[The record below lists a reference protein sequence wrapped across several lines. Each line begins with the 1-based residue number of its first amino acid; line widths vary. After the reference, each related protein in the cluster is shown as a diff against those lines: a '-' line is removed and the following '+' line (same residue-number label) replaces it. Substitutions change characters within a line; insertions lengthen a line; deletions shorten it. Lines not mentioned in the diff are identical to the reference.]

1 MSEVATAEL
10 GLALTDATD
19 NNGGG
24 FNVFS
29 SLRGGAGGED
39 FSSGTDDI
47 SSEEVSVGTDETANL
62 DLVAVAGGEA
72 KLDTSI
78 GDGGDSK
85 NAPAPVDALSLA
97 GKSEINSPENRMS
110 NANSQDNSETLT
122 PVNPELCEKFGTIA
136 CIGCDF
142 ALLCAERQAAMAAKS
157 NEDQPDK
164 QLSTLEKLLQE
175 DKAPGEIV
183 WAQPTPDDDVSREQ
197 LLAVNEE
204 QSLIDDSPSIFKSES
219 EPEPKPRPKSEPEP
233 EPEEKQPLS
242 DTQPST
248 RPSNKQKES
257 AAVAL
262 SQAAESRNSESLNH
276 EVDRIHSKDEE
287 KSTTAHIANVV
298 KKTTNSDDGS
308 ANLEANSNLSAKISK
323 EPLAQIDSDNTNEYI
338 RQGELLRAADRAADD
353 SDKLINQQTVTVR
366 RATQTAQ
373 RSNKHA
379 DQEVLSAVNTT
390 EQISSVNTRQAIQI
404 PEPEGNGSA
413 VAAAHSQKEPAIEKV
428 LIMPMDAND
437 TLADNETSA
446 VVDRVVNRQESP
458 SPKPK
463 SISADNNN
471 LLKKTTPKNITT
483 KPNSDSSTDFEVS
496 AEMSLESQKTPSI
509 DKQNPLADDKKDNIS
524 SPSAVESVDYSR
536 KTLPETRLVNDVQN
550 TSDGED
556 SAVKFVEKESAPSKK
571 AVVKNHNTHYS
582 DSASV
587 FNQIE
592 QVETVAN
599 TPSVKLPAETA
610 SWASENEIFV
620 VDREETFA
628 NNHRK
633 KFMQREVVPIDGG
646 NDLPTLPQN
655 ELTPKV
661 NIEQDLEP
669 KNTTEINI
677 QLRSDRSS
685 ERWPKLDEMVNSV
698 LPPSRSLNYE
708 LLPKPD
714 ETSSG
719 LQEHD
724 ERQISELWPKPDEA
738 SNRLIDQADFEDDKP
753 VRQKAQQ
760 TRMTQPNE
768 NDTIYVDLR
777 NEHASSEVDSLHSE
791 PTADYANQI
800 EMNNDNDL
808 DCQLNDNSGSQ
819 AEKLYEVAF
828 AHPLAALWTDDSR
841 LNPENNKISKGSS
854 TSVTSWLTKLVGAVA
869 VYVACSRRESTLGIS
884 N

>member
-1 MSEVATAEL
+1 MIGEATTLESSPA
-10 GLALTDATD
+10 GIDGD
-19 NNGGG
+19 G
-24 FNVFS
+24 FDVFA
-29 SLRGGAGGED
+29 SLRGGVESD
-39 FSSGTDDI
+39 NFSSGAGEAGGAD
-47 SSEEVSVGTDETANL
+47 TDEAVSGL
-62 DLVAVAGGEA
+62 DLVAVAGGKE
-72 KLDTSI
+72 KLDTTMS
-78 GDGGDSK
+78 DTNS
-85 NAPAPVDALSLA
+85 NNS
-97 GKSEINSPENRMS
+97 SEIS
-110 NANSQDNSETLT
+110 T
-122 PVNPELCEKFGTIA
+122 PVGPDLCEKFGTIA
-136 CIGCDF
+136 CVGCDF
-142 ALLCAERQAAMAAKS
+142 ALLCAERQAAMVAKN
-157 NEDQPDK
+157 NESQPTE
-164 QLSTLEKLLQE
+164 QLSTLEKLLRE
-175 DKAPGEIV
+175 DDAPGEIV

-197 LLAVNEE
+197 LLAAEEE
-204 QSLIDDSPSIFKSES
+204 QSINDSSNVFES
-219 EPEPKPRPKSEPEP
+219 EPEPEN
-233 EPEEKQPLS
+233 QPLS
-242 DTQPST
+242 DTQPSS
-248 RPSNKQKES
+248 RPSNKQKEL

-262 SQAAESRNSESLNH
+262 SQAAESIKSETLSH
-276 EVDRIHSKDEE
+276 KVDEKCSKDEE
-287 KSTTAHIANVV
+287 KSTTAPIANVV
-298 KKTTNSDDGS
+298 KKTTSSDDSGT
-308 ANLEANSNLSAKISK
+308 NLEANSNLAAKVSK
-323 EPLAQIDSDNTNEYI
+323 EPLVQIDSGNTNEHI
-338 RQGELLRAADRAADD
+338 KQDELPRAADRAADD
-353 SDKLINQQTVTVR
+353 SDKLVYQQTATVR

-379 DQEVLSAVNTT
+379 DQEALSAVNTT
-390 EQISSVNTRQAIQI
+390 EQISSANTHQAIEI
-404 PEPEGNGSA
+404 PKPEDTGSA
-413 VAAAHSQKEPAIEKV
+413 AAATRSQKEPVIEKV
-428 LIMPMDAND
+428 SSTLIDAND
-437 TLADNETSA
+437 TLADSGTSTA
-446 VVDRVVNRQESP
+446 IDREDSTQEP
-458 SPKPK
+458 PVLKPK
-463 SISADNNN
+463 SINTENN
-471 LLKKTTPKNITT
+471 LLKKTTTPKNITT

-509 DKQNPLADDKKDNIS
+509 DKQNPLADDKKYNIS

-536 KTLPETRLVNDVQN
+536 KTLPETRLVNAVQN

-556 SAVKFVEKESAPSKK
+556 SAVKLAEKESAPSKK
-571 AVVKNHNTHYS
+571 AVVKNPNIHYS
-582 DSASV
+582 DSA

-599 TPSVKLPAETA
+599 TPAVKLPAETA

-628 NNHRK
+628 NNHRDES
-633 KFMQREVVPIDGG
+633 MQREAVLIDSD

-685 ERWPKLDEMVNSV
+685 ERWPKLDETVNLV
-698 LPPSRSLNYE
+698 LPPSGSLKSE
-708 LLPKPD
+708 LLSKLD
-714 ETSSG
+714 KTSSG
-719 LQEHD
+719 LQERD

-800 EMNNDNDL
+800 EMNNDNDNDNDL
-808 DCQLNDNSGSQ
+808 NCQLNDNSGSQ
-819 AEKLYEVAF
+819 AEKLHKVAF

-869 VYVACSRRESTLGIS
+869 VYVACSRREGTLGIS

>member
-1 MSEVATAEL
+1 MIGEATTGEL
-10 GLALTDATD
+10 SPTGADGD
-19 NNGGG
+19 N
-24 FNVFS
+24 FDIS
-29 SLRGGAGGED
+29 SLRGED
-39 FSSGTDDI
+39 FSSGINDI
-47 SSEEVSVGTDETANL
+47 GGEVNAGTSDAASSL
-62 DLVAVAGGEA
+62 DLVAVASGEER
-72 KLDTSI
+72 LDT
-78 GDGGDSK
+78 
-85 NAPAPVDALSLA
+85 A
-97 GKSEINSPENRMS
+97 MS
-110 NANSQDNSETLT
+110 NTNSNNSSETLT

-136 CIGCDF
+136 CVGCDF
-142 ALLCAERQAAMAAKS
+142 ALLCAERQAAMVAKN
-157 NEDQPDK
+157 NESQPTE
-164 QLSTLEKLLQE
+164 QLSTLEKLLRG
-175 DKAPGEIV
+175 DDAPGEIV

-219 EPEPKPRPKSEPEP
+219 EPEPKPKP

-353 SDKLINQQTVTVR
+353 SDKLVSRGAVKVR

-379 DQEVLSAVNTT
+379 DQEVSSAVDTT
-390 EQISSVNTRQAIQI
+390 EQISSVNTHQAIQI
-404 PEPEGNGSA
+404 PEPEDTGST
-413 VAAAHSQKEPAIEKV
+413 VATTRSQKEPLIEKISST
-428 LIMPMDAND
+428 LIDAND
-437 TLADNETSA
+437 ALVDSGTSTA
-446 VVDRVVNRQESP
+446 VDRVVNRQESP
-458 SPKPK
+458 ALKPKP
-463 SISADNNN
+463 ISTKNN

-483 KPNSDSSTDFEVS
+483 RPNSDSSTDFEVS

-509 DKQNPLADDKKDNIS
+509 DKQNPLADDKKYNINL
-524 SPSAVESVDYSR
+524 PSAVEPVDYLKR
-536 KTLPETRLVNDVQN
+536 TLPEAQPVNYVQN

-556 SAVKFVEKESAPSKK
+556 SVVESAEKEVTSSKKTAVKNP
-571 AVVKNHNTHYS
+571 NIHYS
-582 DSASV
+582 NSASA
-587 FNQIE
+587 FNQTE
-592 QVETVAN
+592 QVETVPN
-599 TPSVKLPAETA
+599 TPAVKLPAETA

-628 NNHRK
+628 NNHRDES
-633 KFMQREVVPIDGG
+633 MQREAVLIDSD

-661 NIEQDLEP
+661 NVKQDPEP

-677 QLRSDRSS
+677 QLRSDWSS

-698 LPPSRSLNYE
+698 LPQSRSLNYE

-777 NEHASSEVDSLHSE
+777 NEHASSEVDSLHSQ
-791 PTADYANQI
+791 PTADYTDQI
-800 EMNNDNDL
+800 E
-808 DCQLNDNSGSQ
+808 LNDNSGSQ
-819 AEKLYEVAF
+819 AEKLHKVAF
-828 AHPLAALWTDDSR
+828 AHPLVALWTDDSR
-841 LNPENNKISKGSS
+841 LNPENNKISNGSS

-869 VYVACSRRESTLGIS
+869 VYVACSRRESTLGVS

>member
-1 MSEVATAEL
+1 MSEVAAPVLDRESTIGEA
-10 GLALTDATD
+10 GR
-19 NNGGG
+19 G
-24 FNVFS
+24 FNVFA
-29 SLRGGAGGED
+29 SLRGDAGGED
-39 FSSGTDDI
+39 FFSSGA
-47 SSEEVSVGTDETANL
+47 EEAVGADTDEAVSSL
-62 DLVAVAGGEA
+62 DLVAVASGKE
-72 KLDTSI
+72 KLDT
-78 GDGGDSK
+78 
-85 NAPAPVDALSLA
+85 A
-97 GKSEINSPENRMS
+97 MS
-110 NANSQDNSETLT
+110 DANSQGNSETLT
-122 PVNPELCEKFGTIA
+122 PVDPELCEKFGTIA

-164 QLSTLEKLLQE
+164 QLSTLEQLLQE

-183 WAQPTPDDDVSREQ
+183 WAQPTPDDTSREQ
-197 LLAVNEE
+197 PSAAEE
-204 QSLIDDSPSIFKSES
+204 DSSGAPEPES
-219 EPEPKPRPKSEPEP
+219 EPEPRPEFKPED
-233 EPEEKQPLS
+233 QPLS
-242 DTQPST
+242 DTQPSSRT
-248 RPSNKQKES
+248 SNKQRES
-257 AAVAL
+257 AAAL
-262 SQAAESRNSESLNH
+262 PQFAESRNSESLNR

-298 KKTTNSDDGS
+298 KKTTSSDDGS

-323 EPLAQIDSDNTNEYI
+323 EPLAQIYSDNTNEYI
-338 RQGELLRAADRAADD
+338 RQDELLRAADRAADD
-353 SDKLINQQTVTVR
+353 SDKLVSRGAVKVR
-366 RATQTAQ
+366 RATQTTQ
-373 RSNKHA
+373 RSIKRA
-379 DQEVLSAVNTT
+379 DQEALSAVNTT
-390 EQISSVNTRQAIQI
+390 EQTSSANTHQAIKI
-404 PEPEGNGSA
+404 FNPESAGST
-413 VAAAHSQKEPAIEKV
+413 VATAHSQKEPAIEKV
-428 LIMPMDAND
+428 SSTLIDAND

-446 VVDRVVNRQESP
+446 VVDREDGTQERP
-458 SPKPK
+458 SPKSK
-463 SISADNNN
+463 SISAENNN

-483 KPNSDSSTDFEVS
+483 RPNSDSSTDFEVS
-496 AEMSLESQKTPSI
+496 AEMSLEAKKNPSI
-509 DKQNPLADDKKDNIS
+509 DKQNPLADDKKDSIS

-536 KTLPETRLVNDVQN
+536 KTLPETRSVNAVQN

-556 SAVKFVEKESAPSKK
+556 SVVESAEKEVTSSKKTAVKNP
-571 AVVKNHNTHYS
+571 NIHYS
-582 DSASV
+582 DSA

-599 TPSVKLPAETA
+599 TPAVKLPVETA

-620 VDREETFA
+620 VDREESFA
-628 NNHRK
+628 NNHRDES
-633 KFMQREVVPIDGG
+633 MQREAVLIDSD
-646 NDLPTLPQN
+646 NDLPTLLQN

-661 NIEQDLEP
+661 DIEQDLEQ

-677 QLRSDRSS
+677 QLQSDQSS
-685 ERWPKLDEMVNSV
+685 GLLPKLDEMVNSV

-708 LLPKPD
+708 LLPKLD

-777 NEHASSEVDSLHSE
+777 NERASSEVDSLHGE
-791 PTADYANQI
+791 PTADYTNQI

-819 AEKLYEVAF
+819 AEKLHKVVF
-828 AHPLAALWTDDSR
+828 AHPLVALWTDDSQ

>member
-1 MSEVATAEL
+1 MIGEATTGKL
-10 GLALTDATD
+10 SPTGIDGD
-19 NNGGG
+19 D
-24 FNVFS
+24 FDIS
-29 SLRGGAGGED
+29 SLRGED
-39 FSSGTDDI
+39 FSSGINDI
-47 SSEEVSVGTDETANL
+47 GGEVNAGTSDAASSL
-62 DLVAVAGGEA
+62 DLVAVASGEER
-72 KLDTSI
+72 LDT
-78 GDGGDSK
+78 
-85 NAPAPVDALSLA
+85 A
-97 GKSEINSPENRMS
+97 MS
-110 NANSQDNSETLT
+110 DANSQGNSETLT
-122 PVNPELCEKFGTIA
+122 PVDPELCEKFGTIA

-233 EPEEKQPLS
+233 EPEGQTLS
-242 DTQPST
+242 DTQPSP

-257 AAVAL
+257 AVTAL
-262 SQAAESRNSESLNH
+262 SQAAESRNLESLNH
-276 EVDRIHSKDEE
+276 EVDRRHSNDEE

-298 KKTTNSDDGS
+298 KKTTISDDGG
-308 ANLEANSNLSAKISK
+308 ANLEANSNSAAKASK
-323 EPLAQIDSDNTNEYI
+323 EPLVQIDSDNTNEYI
-338 RQGELLRAADRAADD
+338 RQDKLLRAADRAADD
-353 SDKLINQQTVTVR
+353 SDKLVSRGAVKVR
-366 RATQTAQ
+366 RATQTTQ

-379 DQEVLSAVNTT
+379 DQEVSSAVNTT

-404 PEPEGNGSA
+404 PEPEDTGST
-413 VAAAHSQKEPAIEKV
+413 VATTRSQKEPAIEKV

-446 VVDRVVNRQESP
+446 VIDRVVNRQESP
-458 SPKPK
+458 ALKPKP
-463 SISADNNN
+463 ISTKNN

-483 KPNSDSSTDFEVS
+483 RPNSDSSTDFEVS
-496 AEMSLESQKTPSI
+496 AEMSLEAKKTPSI

-556 SAVKFVEKESAPSKK
+556 SAVKLVEKESAPSKK

-582 DSASV
+582 DSASASV

-592 QVETVAN
+592 QLETVAD
-599 TPSVKLPAETA
+599 TPAVKLPAETA
-610 SWASENEIFV
+610 SWASENEVFV
-620 VDREETFA
+620 VDREETFT
-628 NNHRK
+628 NNHRDESI
-633 KFMQREVVPIDGG
+633 QREAVLIDGY

-661 NIEQDLEP
+661 NVKQDPEL

-738 SNRLIDQADFEDDKP
+738 SNRLIDQADFEDDKL

-760 TRMTQPNE
+760 TRITQPNE

-777 NEHASSEVDSLHSE
+777 NEHANSEVDSLHSQ
-791 PTADYANQI
+791 PTADYADQI

-819 AEKLYEVAF
+819 AEKLHKVAF

-869 VYVACSRRESTLGIS
+869 VYVACSRRESTLGVS

>member
-1 MSEVATAEL
+1 MIGEATTGKL
-10 GLALTDATD
+10 SPTGIDGD
-19 NNGGG
+19 D
-24 FNVFS
+24 FDIS
-29 SLRGGAGGED
+29 SLRGED
-39 FSSGTDDI
+39 FSSGINDI
-47 SSEEVSVGTDETANL
+47 GGEVNAGTSDAASSL
-62 DLVAVAGGEA
+62 DLVAVASGEER
-72 KLDTSI
+72 LDT
-78 GDGGDSK
+78 
-85 NAPAPVDALSLA
+85 A
-97 GKSEINSPENRMS
+97 MS
-110 NANSQDNSETLT
+110 DANSQGNSETLT
-122 PVNPELCEKFGTIA
+122 PVDPELCEKFGTIA

-233 EPEEKQPLS
+233 EPEGQTLS
-242 DTQPST
+242 DTQPSP

-257 AAVAL
+257 AVTAL
-262 SQAAESRNSESLNH
+262 SQAAESRNLESLNH
-276 EVDRIHSKDEE
+276 EVDRRHSNDEE

-298 KKTTNSDDGS
+298 KKTTISDDGG
-308 ANLEANSNLSAKISK
+308 ANLEANSNSAAKASK
-323 EPLAQIDSDNTNEYI
+323 EPLVQIDSDNTNEYI
-338 RQGELLRAADRAADD
+338 RQDKLLRAADRAADD
-353 SDKLINQQTVTVR
+353 SDKLVSRGAVKVR
-366 RATQTAQ
+366 RATQTTQ

-379 DQEVLSAVNTT
+379 DQEVSSAVNTT
-390 EQISSVNTRQAIQI
+390 EQISSVNTHQAIKI
-404 PEPEGNGSA
+404 PKPEGNGSA
-413 VAAAHSQKEPAIEKV
+413 VAATHSQKEPAIEKV

-446 VVDRVVNRQESP
+446 VIDRVVNRQESP
-458 SPKPK
+458 ALKPKP
-463 SISADNNN
+463 ISTKNN

-483 KPNSDSSTDFEVS
+483 RPNSDSSTDFEVS
-496 AEMSLESQKTPSI
+496 AEMSLEAKKTPSI

-556 SAVKFVEKESAPSKK
+556 SAVKLVEKESAPSKK

-582 DSASV
+582 DSASASV

-592 QVETVAN
+592 QLETVAD
-599 TPSVKLPAETA
+599 TPAVKLPAETA

-628 NNHRK
+628 NNHRDESI
-633 KFMQREVVPIDGG
+633 QCEAVLIDGD

-661 NIEQDLEP
+661 DTNQGPEP

-677 QLRSDRSS
+677 QLRSARSS

-738 SNRLIDQADFEDDKP
+738 PNRLTTQADFEDDKL

-760 TRMTQPNE
+760 TRITQPNE
-768 NDTIYVDLR
+768 NDTIYVDLK
-777 NEHASSEVDSLHSE
+777 NEHASSEVDSLHSQ

-800 EMNNDNDL
+800 EMNNDNDNDL
-808 DCQLNDNSGSQ
+808 NCQLNDNSGSQ
-819 AEKLYEVAF
+819 AEKLHKVAF

-854 TSVTSWLTKLVGAVA
+854 TKVASWLTKLVGAVA
-869 VYVACSRRESTLGIS
+869 VYVACSRREGTLGIS

>member
-1 MSEVATAEL
+1 MIGEATTGKL
-10 GLALTDATD
+10 SPTGIDGD
-19 NNGGG
+19 D
-24 FNVFS
+24 FDIS
-29 SLRGGAGGED
+29 SLRGED
-39 FSSGTDDI
+39 FSSGINDI
-47 SSEEVSVGTDETANL
+47 GGEVNAGTSDAASSL
-62 DLVAVAGGEA
+62 DLVAVASGEER
-72 KLDTSI
+72 LDT
-78 GDGGDSK
+78 
-85 NAPAPVDALSLA
+85 A
-97 GKSEINSPENRMS
+97 MS
-110 NANSQDNSETLT
+110 DANSQGNSETLT
-122 PVNPELCEKFGTIA
+122 PVDPELCEKFGTIA

-233 EPEEKQPLS
+233 EPEGQTLS
-242 DTQPST
+242 DTQPSP
-248 RPSNKQKES
+248 RPSNKQKE
-257 AAVAL
+257 AAAAL
-262 SQAAESRNSESLNH
+262 PQA
-276 EVDRIHSKDEE
+276 
-287 KSTTAHIANVV
+287 T
-298 KKTTNSDDGS
+298 DDGS
-308 ANLEANSNLSAKISK
+308 ANLEANSNLAVKASK
-323 EPLAQIDSDNTNEYI
+323 EHYAQIDSDNTNERI
-338 RQGELLRAADRAADD
+338 RQDELLRAADRVADD
-353 SDKLINQQTVTVR
+353 PGKLVNRETTTVR
-366 RATQTAQ
+366 RATQTTQ
-373 RSNKHA
+373 RSSKHA
-379 DQEVLSAVNTT
+379 DQEVSSAVNTT
-390 EQISSVNTRQAIQI
+390 EQISSVNTRQAIKI
-404 PEPEGNGSA
+404 SNPESAGST
-413 VAAAHSQKEPAIEKV
+413 VATTRSQKEPAIEKV
-428 LIMPMDAND
+428 SSTPIDAND
-437 TLADNETSA
+437 TLADSGTSA
-446 VVDRVVNRQESP
+446 AVDRVGNRQESP
-458 SPKPK
+458 ALKPKP
-463 SISADNNN
+463 ISTKNN

-483 KPNSDSSTDFEVS
+483 RPNSDSSTDFEVS
-496 AEMSLESQKTPSI
+496 AEMSLEAKKNPST

-556 SAVKFVEKESAPSKK
+556 SAVKLVEKESAPSKK

-587 FNQIE
+587 VNQIE
-592 QVETVAN
+592 QVKTVAN

-708 LLPKPD
+708 LLPKPN

-738 SNRLIDQADFEDDKP
+738 SNRLIDQADFEDDKL

-760 TRMTQPNE
+760 TRITQPNE
-768 NDTIYVDLR
+768 NDTIYVDLK
-777 NEHASSEVDSLHSE
+777 NEHASSEVDSLHSQ

-819 AEKLYEVAF
+819 AEKLHKVAF

-869 VYVACSRRESTLGIS
+869 VYVACSRRESTLGVS

>member
-1 MSEVATAEL
+1 MIGEATTLESSPA
-10 GLALTDATD
+10 GIDGD
-19 NNGGG
+19 G
-24 FNVFS
+24 FDVFA
-29 SLRGGAGGED
+29 SLRGGVESD
-39 FSSGTDDI
+39 NFSSGAGEAGGAD
-47 SSEEVSVGTDETANL
+47 TDEAVSGL
-62 DLVAVAGGEA
+62 DLVAVAGGKE
-72 KLDTSI
+72 KLDTTMS
-78 GDGGDSK
+78 DTNS
-85 NAPAPVDALSLA
+85 NNS
-97 GKSEINSPENRMS
+97 SEIS
-110 NANSQDNSETLT
+110 T
-122 PVNPELCEKFGTIA
+122 PVGPDLCEKFGTIA
-136 CIGCDF
+136 CVGCDF
-142 ALLCAERQAAMAAKS
+142 ALLCAERQAAMVAKN
-157 NEDQPDK
+157 NESQPTE
-164 QLSTLEKLLQE
+164 QLSTLEKLLRE
-175 DKAPGEIV
+175 DDAPGEIV

-219 EPEPKPRPKSEPEP
+219 EPGPKPKP

-242 DTQPST
+242 DTQPSP

-298 KKTTNSDDGS
+298 KKTTSSDDGS

-353 SDKLINQQTVTVR
+353 SDKLINQRTATVR

-379 DQEVLSAVNTT
+379 DQEVPSAVNTT
-390 EQISSVNTRQAIQI
+390 ERISSVNTHQAIKI
-404 PEPEGNGSA
+404 SDPESNDST
-413 VAAAHSQKEPAIEKV
+413 VATTRSQKESAIEKV
-428 LIMPMDAND
+428 SSTLIDAND
-437 TLADNETSA
+437 TLADSGIYTA
-446 VVDRVVNRQESP
+446 VDRVGNRQELSALK
-458 SPKPK
+458 PKP
-463 SISADNNN
+463 ISAENN
-471 LLKKTTPKNITT
+471 LLKKTTPKNIIT
-483 KPNSDSSTDFEVS
+483 KPKSDSSTNFEVS
-496 AEMSLESQKTPSI
+496 AETSLESKKNPSI
-509 DKQNPLADDKKDNIS
+509 DKQNPLADHKKDNIS
-524 SPSAVESVDYSR
+524 SPPAVESVDYSR
-536 KTLPETRLVNDVQN
+536 KTLPETRSVNAVQN

-556 SAVKFVEKESAPSKK
+556 LVVEFAKKEDIPSKK

-582 DSASV
+582 DSASA
-587 FNQIE
+587 FNQTE

-599 TPSVKLPAETA
+599 TPAVKLPAETA
-610 SWASENEIFV
+610 SWASENEVFV
-620 VDREETFA
+620 VDRKETFA
-628 NNHRK
+628 NNHRDES
-633 KFMQREVVPIDGG
+633 MQREVVLIDGD

-655 ELTPKV
+655 ELAPKV
-661 NIEQDLEP
+661 DIEQDLEL
-669 KNTTEINI
+669 KNTTEINL

-698 LPPSRSLNYE
+698 LPPSRSLSSE
-708 LLPKPD
+708 LLAKLD
-714 ETSSG
+714 ETSNSP
-719 LQEHD
+719 QEH
-724 ERQISELWPKPDEA
+724 EQIQTSELWPKPDEA
-738 SNRLIDQADFEDDKP
+738 SNRLINQADFEDDKP
-753 VRQKAQQ
+753 VRQKTQQ
-760 TRMTQPNE
+760 TRIAQPNE

-800 EMNNDNDL
+800 EMNNDNDNDL
-808 DCQLNDNSGSQ
+808 NCQLNDNSGSQ

-869 VYVACSRRESTLGIS
+869 VYVACSRRESTLGVS

>member
-1 MSEVATAEL
+1 MIGEATTREPSPA
-10 GLALTDATD
+10 GIDGD
-19 NNGGG
+19 G
-24 FNVFS
+24 FDVFS
-29 SLRGGAGGED
+29 SLRDGAGGED
-39 FSSGTDDI
+39 FSSGIDDI
-47 SSEEVSVGTDETANL
+47 GGEVNAGTSDAASSL
-62 DLVAVAGGEA
+62 DLVTVASGEER
-72 KLDTSI
+72 LDT
-78 GDGGDSK
+78 
-85 NAPAPVDALSLA
+85 A
-97 GKSEINSPENRMS
+97 MS
-110 NANSQDNSETLT
+110 DTNSQGNSETLT
-122 PVNPELCEKFGTIA
+122 PVDPELCEKFGTIA

-164 QLSTLEKLLQE
+164 QLSTLEQLLQE
-175 DKAPGEIV
+175 DEDEEPGKIV
-183 WAQPTPDDDVSREQ
+183 WAQPTPDDGASREQ
-197 LLAVNEE
+197 LLAVDEE

-219 EPEPKPRPKSEPEP
+219 EPEPKPKP

-242 DTQPST
+242 DTQPSP
-248 RPSNKQKES
+248 RLSNKQKE
-257 AAVAL
+257 AAAAL
-262 SQAAESRNSESLNH
+262 PQA
-276 EVDRIHSKDEE
+276 
-287 KSTTAHIANVV
+287 T
-298 KKTTNSDDGS
+298 DDGS
-308 ANLEANSNLSAKISK
+308 ANLEANSNLAVKASK
-323 EPLAQIDSDNTNEYI
+323 EHHAQIDSDNTNERI
-338 RQGELLRAADRAADD
+338 RQDELLRAVDHMTDD
-353 SDKLINQQTVTVR
+353 SDKLFYQQTTTVR
-366 RATQTAQ
+366 RVAQTAQ
-373 RSNKHA
+373 HSNEHV

-404 PEPEGNGSA
+404 PEPEDTGST
-413 VAAAHSQKEPAIEKV
+413 VATTRSQKEPAIEKV
-428 LIMPMDAND
+428 SSTLIDAND

-446 VVDRVVNRQESP
+446 VVDREDGTQERP

-509 DKQNPLADDKKDNIS
+509 DKQNPLADDKKYNIS
-524 SPSAVESVDYSR
+524 SPSAVESIDYFKKNLS
-536 KTLPETRLVNDVQN
+536 ETRSVNAVQN

-556 SAVKFVEKESAPSKK
+556 SAVKLVEKESAPSKK

-587 FNQIE
+587 FNQTK

-599 TPSVKLPAETA
+599 TPAVKLPAETA
-610 SWASENEIFV
+610 SWASENEVFV
-620 VDREETFA
+620 VDRKESFA
-628 NNHRK
+628 NNHRDES
-633 KFMQREVVPIDGG
+633 MQRETVLIDGD

-655 ELTPKV
+655 ERAPKAD
-661 NIEQDLEP
+661 IEQDLEP

-685 ERWPKLDEMVNSV
+685 ERWPKLDETVNLV
-698 LPPSRSLNYE
+698 LPPSGSLNSE
-708 LLPKPD
+708 LLSKLD

-724 ERQISELWPKPDEA
+724 ERQASELWPKPDEA

-777 NEHASSEVDSLHSE
+777 NEHANSEVDSLHSQ
-791 PTADYANQI
+791 PTADYTDQI

-808 DCQLNDNSGSQ
+808 NCQLNDNSGSQ
-819 AEKLYEVAF
+819 AEKLHEVAF
-828 AHPLAALWTDDSR
+828 AHPLAALWADDSR

-854 TSVTSWLTKLVGAVA
+854 TSIASWLTKLVGTVA
-869 VYVACSRRESTLGIS
+869 VYVACSRRESRLS
-884 N
+884 PW

>member
-233 EPEEKQPLS
+233 EPEGQTLS
-242 DTQPST
+242 DTQPSP
-248 RPSNKQKES
+248 RLSNKQKES

-262 SQAAESRNSESLNH
+262 SQAAESRSSKSLNH
-276 EVDRIHSKDEE
+276 EVDRRHSNDEE

-298 KKTTNSDDGS
+298 KKTTISDDGG
-308 ANLEANSNLSAKISK
+308 ANLEANSNSAAKASK
-323 EPLAQIDSDNTNEYI
+323 EPLAQIYSDNTNEYT
-338 RQGELLRAADRAADD
+338 RQDELPRVVDRTADD
-353 SDKLINQQTVTVR
+353 SGKLVNQQTATVNR
-366 RATQTAQ
+366 VAQTTQ
-373 RSNKHA
+373 RSNKHV
-379 DQEVLSAVNTT
+379 DQEVSSAVNTT
-390 EQISSVNTRQAIQI
+390 EQISSVNTHQAIQI
-404 PEPEGNGSA
+404 PEPEDTGST
-413 VAAAHSQKEPAIEKV
+413 VATTRSQKEPAIEKV
-428 LIMPMDAND
+428 SSTPIDAND
-437 TLADNETSA
+437 TLADSGTSTA
-446 VVDRVVNRQESP
+446 IDREYSTQEP
-458 SPKPK
+458 PALKLK
-463 SISADNNN
+463 SISTKNN

-483 KPNSDSSTDFEVS
+483 RPNSDSSTDFEVS
-496 AEMSLESQKTPSI
+496 AEMSLEAKKNPSI

-524 SPSAVESVDYSR
+524 SPSAVESVDYSK
-536 KTLPETRLVNDVQN
+536 KTLPETRLVNAVQN
-550 TSDGED
+550 TSDGEYL
-556 SAVKFVEKESAPSKK
+556 AVKLAEKESAPSKK
-571 AVVKNHNTHYS
+571 AVVKNHNIHYS
-582 DSASV
+582 DSASA
-587 FNQIE
+587 FNQTK

-599 TPSVKLPAETA
+599 TPAVKLPAETA

-661 NIEQDLEP
+661 DIEQDLEL
-669 KNTTEINI
+669 KNTTEINL

-698 LPPSRSLNYE
+698 LPPSGSLKSE
-708 LLPKPD
+708 LLSKLD

-777 NEHASSEVDSLHSE
+777 NERASSEVDSLHGE
-791 PTADYANQI
+791 PTADYTNQI

-808 DCQLNDNSGSQ
+808 NCQLNDNSGSQ

>member
-1 MSEVATAEL
+1 MIGEATTGKL
-10 GLALTDATD
+10 SPTGIDGD
-19 NNGGG
+19 D
-24 FNVFS
+24 FDIS
-29 SLRGGAGGED
+29 SLRGED
-39 FSSGTDDI
+39 FSSGINDI
-47 SSEEVSVGTDETANL
+47 GGEVNAGTSDAASSL
-62 DLVAVAGGEA
+62 DLVAVASGEER
-72 KLDTSI
+72 LDT
-78 GDGGDSK
+78 
-85 NAPAPVDALSLA
+85 A
-97 GKSEINSPENRMS
+97 MS
-110 NANSQDNSETLT
+110 DANSQGNSETLT
-122 PVNPELCEKFGTIA
+122 PVDPELCEKFGTIA

-233 EPEEKQPLS
+233 EPEGQPLS
-242 DTQPST
+242 DTQPSS

-262 SQAAESRNSESLNH
+262 SQAAESRSSKSLNQ
-276 EVDRIHSKDEE
+276 EVDRRHSKDEE

-298 KKTTNSDDGS
+298 KKTTSSDDGS
-308 ANLEANSNLSAKISK
+308 TNLEANSNLAVKASK
-323 EPLAQIDSDNTNEYI
+323 EHYAQIDSDNTNERI
-338 RQGELLRAADRAADD
+338 RQDELLRAADRVADD
-353 SDKLINQQTVTVR
+353 PGKLVNRETTTVR
-366 RATQTAQ
+366 RATQTTQ
-373 RSNKHA
+373 RSRKHA
-379 DQEVLSAVNTT
+379 DQEVSSAVNTT
-390 EQISSVNTRQAIQI
+390 EQISSVNTHQAIKI
-404 PEPEGNGSA
+404 PKPEGNGSA
-413 VAAAHSQKEPAIEKV
+413 VAATHSQKEPVIEKV
-428 LIMPMDAND
+428 SSTPIDVND
-437 TLADNETSA
+437 TLADSGTSTA
-446 VVDRVVNRQESP
+446 VDRVVNRQESP
-458 SPKPK
+458 ALKPKP
-463 SISADNNN
+463 ISTKNN

-483 KPNSDSSTDFEVS
+483 KPKSDSSTDFEVS

-509 DKQNPLADDKKDNIS
+509 DKQNSLTDDKKYNIS
-524 SPSAVESVDYSR
+524 LPSAVEPVDYLKR
-536 KTLPETRLVNDVQN
+536 TLPEAQPVNYVQNN

-556 SAVKFVEKESAPSKK
+556 LVVEFAKKEDIPSKK
-571 AVVKNHNTHYS
+571 AVVKNPNIHYS
-582 DSASV
+582 DSA
-587 FNQIE
+587 FNQTK

-599 TPSVKLPAETA
+599 TPAVKLPVETA
-610 SWASENEIFV
+610 SWASENEVFV
-620 VDREETFA
+620 VDREETFT
-628 NNHRK
+628 NNHRDESI
-633 KFMQREVVPIDGG
+633 QREAVLIDGY

-661 NIEQDLEP
+661 NVKQDPEL

-777 NEHASSEVDSLHSE
+777 NERASSEVDSLHGE
-791 PTADYANQI
+791 PTADYTNQI

-819 AEKLYEVAF
+819 AEKLHKVAF

>member
-1 MSEVATAEL
+1 MIGEATTGKL
-10 GLALTDATD
+10 SPTGIDGD
-19 NNGGG
+19 D
-24 FNVFS
+24 FDIS
-29 SLRGGAGGED
+29 SLRGED
-39 FSSGTDDI
+39 FSSGINDI
-47 SSEEVSVGTDETANL
+47 GGEVNAGTSDAASSL
-62 DLVAVAGGEA
+62 DLVAVASGEER
-72 KLDTSI
+72 LDT
-78 GDGGDSK
+78 
-85 NAPAPVDALSLA
+85 A
-97 GKSEINSPENRMS
+97 MS
-110 NANSQDNSETLT
+110 DANSQGNSETLT
-122 PVNPELCEKFGTIA
+122 PVDPELCEKFGTIA

-233 EPEEKQPLS
+233 EPEGQTLS
-242 DTQPST
+242 DTQPSP

-257 AAVAL
+257 AVTAL
-262 SQAAESRNSESLNH
+262 SQAAESRNLESLNH
-276 EVDRIHSKDEE
+276 EVDRRHSNDEE

-298 KKTTNSDDGS
+298 KKTTISDDGG
-308 ANLEANSNLSAKISK
+308 ANLEANSNSAAKASK
-323 EPLAQIDSDNTNEYI
+323 EPLVQIDSDNTNEYI
-338 RQGELLRAADRAADD
+338 RQDKLLRAADRAADD
-353 SDKLINQQTVTVR
+353 SDKLVSRGAVKVR
-366 RATQTAQ
+366 RATQTTQ

-379 DQEVLSAVNTT
+379 DQEVSSAVNTT
-390 EQISSVNTRQAIQI
+390 EQISSVNTHQAIKI
-404 PEPEGNGSA
+404 PKPEGNGSA
-413 VAAAHSQKEPAIEKV
+413 VAATHSQKEPAIEKV

-446 VVDRVVNRQESP
+446 VIDRVVNRQESP
-458 SPKPK
+458 ALKPKP
-463 SISADNNN
+463 ISTKNN

-483 KPNSDSSTDFEVS
+483 RPNSDSSTDFEVS
-496 AEMSLESQKTPSI
+496 AEMSLEAKKTPSI

-556 SAVKFVEKESAPSKK
+556 SAVKLVEKESAPSKK

-582 DSASV
+582 DSASASV

-592 QVETVAN
+592 QLETVAD
-599 TPSVKLPAETA
+599 TPAVKLPAETA
-610 SWASENEIFV
+610 SWASENEVFV
-620 VDREETFA
+620 VDREETFT
-628 NNHRK
+628 NNHRDESI
-633 KFMQREVVPIDGG
+633 QREAVLIDGY

-661 NIEQDLEP
+661 NVKQDPEL

-738 SNRLIDQADFEDDKP
+738 SNRLIDQADFEDDKL

-760 TRMTQPNE
+760 TRITQPNE

-777 NEHASSEVDSLHSE
+777 NEHASSEVDSLHSQ
-791 PTADYANQI
+791 PTADYADQI

-819 AEKLYEVAF
+819 AEKLHKVAF

-869 VYVACSRRESTLGIS
+869 VYVACSRRESTLGVS

>member
-1 MSEVATAEL
+1 MIGEATTGESSPTGIDGDDFDIL
-10 GLALTDATD
+10 
-19 NNGGG
+19 
-24 FNVFS
+24 
-29 SLRGGAGGED
+29 SLRGED
-39 FSSGTDDI
+39 FSSGIGDI
-47 SSEEVSVGTDETANL
+47 GEEVNADKDEAASSL
-62 DLVAVAGGEA
+62 DLVAVASGEER
-72 KLDTSI
+72 LDTAMS
-78 GDGGDSK
+78 DM
-85 NAPAPVDALSLA
+85 
-97 GKSEINSPENRMS
+97 NSN
-110 NANSQDNSETLT
+110 NSSETLT

-142 ALLCAERQAAMAAKS
+142 ALLCAERQAAMAAKN
-157 NEDQPDK
+157 NEDQPYK
-164 QLSTLEKLLQE
+164 QLSTLEQLLQE

-183 WAQPTPDDDVSREQ
+183 WAQSTPDDDVSREQ

-219 EPEPKPRPKSEPEP
+219 EPEPKPKP

-242 DTQPST
+242 DTQPSP
-248 RPSNKQKES
+248 RLSNKQKE
-257 AAVAL
+257 AAAAL
-262 SQAAESRNSESLNH
+262 SQVA
-276 EVDRIHSKDEE
+276 
-287 KSTTAHIANVV
+287 
-298 KKTTNSDDGS
+298 DDGS
-308 ANLEANSNLSAKISK
+308 ANLEANSNLAAKASK
-323 EPLAQIDSDNTNEYI
+323 EPLAQIYSDNTNEYI
-338 RQGELLRAADRAADD
+338 RQDELLRAADRAADD
-353 SDKLINQQTVTVR
+353 SDKLINQQTATVS
-366 RATQTAQ
+366 RAAQTTQ
-373 RSNKHA
+373 RSNKHV

-404 PEPEGNGSA
+404 PEPEDTGST
-413 VAAAHSQKEPAIEKV
+413 VATTRSQKESAIEKV
-428 LIMPMDAND
+428 SSTPIDAND
-437 TLADNETSA
+437 NLADSRTST
-446 VVDRVVNRQESP
+446 VVDREYSTQEP
-458 SPKPK
+458 PVLKPK
-463 SISADNNN
+463 SISAENNN

-483 KPNSDSSTDFEVS
+483 RPNSDSSTDFEVS
-496 AEMSLESQKTPSI
+496 AEMSLEAKKNPSI

-524 SPSAVESVDYSR
+524 SPSAVESVDYSK

-556 SAVKFVEKESAPSKK
+556 SAVKLVEKESAPSKK

-599 TPSVKLPAETA
+599 TSSVKLPAETA

-661 NIEQDLEP
+661 DTNQGPEP

-677 QLRSDRSS
+677 QLRSARSS
-685 ERWPKLDEMVNSV
+685 ELLPKLDEMVNSV
-698 LPPSRSLNYE
+698 LPPSGSLKSE
-708 LLPKPD
+708 LLSKLD
-714 ETSSG
+714 KTSSS

-724 ERQISELWPKPDEA
+724 ERQTSELWPKPDEA
-738 SNRLIDQADFEDDKP
+738 SNQSIDQVDFEDDKP

-760 TRMTQPNE
+760 TRITQPNE

-791 PTADYANQI
+791 PTADYVNQI
-800 EMNNDNDL
+800 EMNNENDNDNDNDL
-808 DCQLNDNSGSQ
+808 NCQLNDNSGNQ
-819 AEKLYEVAF
+819 AEKLHEVAF

-869 VYVACSRRESTLGIS
+869 VYVACSRREGTLGIS

>member
-1 MSEVATAEL
+1 MIGEATTLESSPA
-10 GLALTDATD
+10 GIDSD
-19 NNGGG
+19 G
-24 FNVFS
+24 FDVFA
-29 SLRGGAGGED
+29 SLRGGVESD
-39 FSSGTDDI
+39 NFSSGAGEAGGAD
-47 SSEEVSVGTDETANL
+47 TDEAVSGL
-62 DLVAVAGGEA
+62 DLVAVAGGKE
-72 KLDTSI
+72 KLDTTMS
-78 GDGGDSK
+78 DTNS
-85 NAPAPVDALSLA
+85 NNS
-97 GKSEINSPENRMS
+97 SEIS
-110 NANSQDNSETLT
+110 T
-122 PVNPELCEKFGTIA
+122 PVGPDLCEKFGTIA

-142 ALLCAERQAAMAAKS
+142 ALLCTERQAAMAAKN
-157 NEDQPDK
+157 NEDQPYK
-164 QLSTLEKLLQE
+164 QLSTLEQLLQE
-175 DKAPGEIV
+175 DEKPGKIV

-204 QSLIDDSPSIFKSES
+204 QSLIDDNPSIFKSES

-233 EPEEKQPLS
+233 EPEGQTLS
-242 DTQPST
+242 DTQPSP

-257 AAVAL
+257 AVTAL

-276 EVDRIHSKDEE
+276 EVDRRHSNDEE

-298 KKTTNSDDGS
+298 KKTTSSDDGS
-308 ANLEANSNLSAKISK
+308 TNLEANSNLAVKASK
-323 EPLAQIDSDNTNEYI
+323 EHHAQIDSDNTNERI
-338 RQGELLRAADRAADD
+338 RQDELLRAVDHMTDD
-353 SDKLINQQTVTVR
+353 SDKLFYQQTTTVR
-366 RATQTAQ
+366 RVAQTTQ

-379 DQEVLSAVNTT
+379 DQEVSSAVNTT

-404 PEPEGNGSA
+404 PEPEDTGST
-413 VAAAHSQKEPAIEKV
+413 VATTHSQKEPAIKKV
-428 LIMPMDAND
+428 SSTLIDAND
-437 TLADNETSA
+437 TLADSRTST

-458 SPKPK
+458 ALKPKPVSTK
-463 SISADNNN
+463 NN
-471 LLKKTTPKNITT
+471 LLKKTAPKNITT
-483 KPNSDSSTDFEVS
+483 RPNSDSSTDFEVS
-496 AEMSLESQKTPSI
+496 AEMSLEAKKNPSI
-509 DKQNPLADDKKDNIS
+509 GKQNPLADDKKDNIS

-556 SAVKFVEKESAPSKK
+556 SAVKLVEKESAPSKK
-571 AVVKNHNTHYS
+571 AVVKNHNVHYS
-582 DSASV
+582 DSASAL
-587 FNQIE
+587 NQKE
-592 QVETVAN
+592 QVKTVAN
-599 TPSVKLPAETA
+599 TPAVKLPAETA
-610 SWASENEIFV
+610 SWASENEVFV

-628 NNHRK
+628 NNHRDES
-633 KFMQREVVPIDGG
+633 MQREAVVIDGD

-661 NIEQDLEP
+661 NVKQDPEP

-698 LPPSRSLNYE
+698 LPPSGSLKSE
-708 LLPKPD
+708 LLSKLD

-738 SNRLIDQADFEDDKP
+738 SNQSIDQADFEDDKL

-760 TRMTQPNE
+760 TRITQPNE
-768 NDTIYVDLR
+768 NDTIYVDLK
-777 NEHASSEVDSLHSE
+777 NEHASSEVDSLHSQ
-791 PTADYANQI
+791 PTADYTNQI
-800 EMNNDNDL
+800 EMNNDNDNDL

-819 AEKLYEVAF
+819 AEKLHKVTF
-828 AHPLAALWTDDSR
+828 AHPLAALWADDSR

-869 VYVACSRRESTLGIS
+869 VYVACSRREGTLGIS

>member
-1 MSEVATAEL
+1 MIGEATTREPSPA
-10 GLALTDATD
+10 GIDGD
-19 NNGGG
+19 G
-24 FNVFS
+24 FDVFS
-29 SLRGGAGGED
+29 SLRDGAGGED
-39 FSSGTDDI
+39 FSSGIDDI
-47 SSEEVSVGTDETANL
+47 GGEVNAGTSDAASSL
-62 DLVAVAGGEA
+62 DLVTVASGEER
-72 KLDTSI
+72 LDT
-78 GDGGDSK
+78 
-85 NAPAPVDALSLA
+85 A
-97 GKSEINSPENRMS
+97 MS
-110 NANSQDNSETLT
+110 DTNSQGNSETLT
-122 PVNPELCEKFGTIA
+122 PVDPELCEKFGTIA

-164 QLSTLEKLLQE
+164 QLSTLEQLLQE
-175 DKAPGEIV
+175 DEDEEPGKIV
-183 WAQPTPDDDVSREQ
+183 WAQPTPDDGASREQ
-197 LLAVNEE
+197 LLAVDEE

-219 EPEPKPRPKSEPEP
+219 EPEPKPKP

-242 DTQPST
+242 DTQPSP
-248 RPSNKQKES
+248 RLSNKQKE
-257 AAVAL
+257 AAAAL
-262 SQAAESRNSESLNH
+262 PQA
-276 EVDRIHSKDEE
+276 
-287 KSTTAHIANVV
+287 T
-298 KKTTNSDDGS
+298 DDGS
-308 ANLEANSNLSAKISK
+308 ANLEANSNLAVKASK
-323 EPLAQIDSDNTNEYI
+323 EHHAQIDSDNTNERI
-338 RQGELLRAADRAADD
+338 RQDELLRAVDHMTDD
-353 SDKLINQQTVTVR
+353 SDKLFYQQTTTVR
-366 RATQTAQ
+366 RVAQTAQ
-373 RSNKHA
+373 HSNEHA
-379 DQEVLSAVNTT
+379 DQEVSSAVNTT
-390 EQISSVNTRQAIQI
+390 ERISSANTHQAIEI
-404 PEPEGNGSA
+404 PKPEDTGSA
-413 VAAAHSQKEPAIEKV
+413 VVATRSQKEPVIEKV

-446 VVDRVVNRQESP
+446 VVDREDGTQERP
-458 SPKPK
+458 SPKSK
-463 SISADNNN
+463 SISAENNN

-483 KPNSDSSTDFEVS
+483 KPKSDSSTDFEVS

-509 DKQNPLADDKKDNIS
+509 DKQNSLTDDKKYNINP
-524 SPSAVESVDYSR
+524 PSAVEPVDYLKR
-536 KTLPETRLVNDVQN
+536 TLPEAQPVNYVQNN

-556 SAVKFVEKESAPSKK
+556 LVVEFAKKEDIPSKK
-571 AVVKNHNTHYS
+571 AVVKNPNIHYS
-582 DSASV
+582 DSA
-587 FNQIE
+587 FNQTK

-599 TPSVKLPAETA
+599 TPAVKLPAETA

-633 KFMQREVVPIDGG
+633 KFMQREVVLIDGD

-655 ELTPKV
+655 ELAPKV
-661 NIEQDLEP
+661 DIEQDLEP

-677 QLRSDRSS
+677 QLRSARSS
-685 ERWPKLDEMVNSV
+685 ELLLKLDEMVNSV

-738 SNRLIDQADFEDDKP
+738 SNRLIDQADFEDDKL

-760 TRMTQPNE
+760 TRITQPNE

-800 EMNNDNDL
+800 EMNNDNDNDL
-808 DCQLNDNSGSQ
+808 NCQLNDNSGSQ

-854 TSVTSWLTKLVGAVA
+854 TSIASWLTKLVGTVA
-869 VYVACSRRESTLGIS
+869 VYVACSRRESRLS
-884 N
+884 PW